1 MCAKKKNNIDFEL
14 NSVNEIIDNHN
25 ELNED
30 IIVEEKQNDITFDS
44 NDDHNSN
51 DVDVQPIDEIEV
63 QQLDE
68 VEVQEIKDT
77 NTNKN
82 IDINSLTKDEY
93 RFYLRTGKLPQKK

>member
-51 DVDVQPIDEIEV
+51 DVDVQ
-63 QQLDE
+63 QLDE

>member
-1 MCAKKKNNIDFEL
+1 MRKNKNNIKRIIKKRINII
-14 NSVNEIIDNHN
+14 NSNNIF
-25 ELNED
+25 
-30 IIVEEKQNDITFDS
+30 NDITFDS